1 MVERA
6 QNGARTNGA
15 AGHTLTTGDVP
26 SIRWAVGSPQL
37 GPTRRE
43 PIPLAGSPTV
53 ALPPA
58 FLAEIEPGLAG
69 TRLPV
74 RGRPELLAAIAD
86 RVERTSGVALDPTS
100 DVVVTNGAMHA
111 LDCVFRALVPRDG
124 TVGMICPTFFVDR
137 MLRDRARLV
146 HFDTDPENAWHLTD
160 DIVERVR
167 ASRLDVLFLANPNNP
182 TGVVYRTDE
191 LQALLDATAHAG
203 TLLVVDEAY
212 EAFVY
217 DDRRHASMLALDRER
232 ERVLTV
238 QSFTKSFG
246 LVAARVGCVFGPA
259 HLLEPVVRL
268 LGWVTLASNPLPQA
282 LALAALQHAGTWRPS
297 LLEEFVVNRQRLAA
311 ALGEGVLPGAT
322 PIPEGATFATL
333 ATASWGRGSEYAAR
347 RLWREAGIACVPGI
361 EFPGDPA
368 VTDRFVR
375 LPLGARPEA
384 FERVLERLGEVFG

>member
-1 MVERA
+1 MVE
-6 QNGARTNGA
+6 GARRGA
-15 AGHTLTTGDVP
+15 RFRGGARDTPAADEVP
-26 SIRWAVGSPQL
+26 SIRWAFGSPHL
-37 GPTRRE
+37 GPTRRD

-53 ALPPA
+53 PIPPT

-86 RVERTSGVALDPTS
+86 HVGRTSGVALDPTS

-124 TVGMICPTFFVDR
+124 TVGMVCPTFFVDGL
-137 MLRDRARLV
+137 LRDRARLV
-146 HFDTDPENAWHLTD
+146 RFDTDPREGWHLTD
-160 DIVERVR
+160 DVVERVR
-167 ASRLDVLFLANPNNP
+167 ASRLDVLYLANPNNP
-182 TGVVYRTDE
+182 TGVVYSAHE

-203 TLLVVDEAY
+203 TLIVVDEAY

-217 DDRRHASMLALDRER
+217 DDRRHASLFALDRER

-246 LVAARVGCVFGPA
+246 LVAARIGCVFGPA
-259 HLLEPVVRL
+259 RLLEPVVRL

-282 LALAALQHAGTWRPS
+282 LALAALQHADMWRPR

-311 ALGEGVLPGAT
+311 AVEDGALPSAT
-322 PIPEGATFATL
+322 PIPEGATFAAL

-347 RLWREAGIACVPGI
+347 RLWQEAGIACVPGI

-375 LPLGARPEA
+375 LPFGARPEA
-384 FERVLERLGEVFG
+384 FEQVLDRLGGVFA